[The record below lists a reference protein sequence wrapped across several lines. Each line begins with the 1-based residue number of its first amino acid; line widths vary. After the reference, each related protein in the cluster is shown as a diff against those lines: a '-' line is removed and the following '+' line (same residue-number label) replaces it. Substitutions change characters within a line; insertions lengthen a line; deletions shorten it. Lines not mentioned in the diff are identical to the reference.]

1 MPKAVSD
8 AMDEIC
14 EETMKQGSRLWI
26 DAEQQALQPA
36 LDDWTIELM
45 RKYNRTEKPLVYNT
59 IQAYLKGSKAN
70 ADRHIKLAAE
80 EGWTV
85 AVKLVRGAYIEH
97 EVRELIHDT
106 KEDTDRS
113 YDLIADAFISQNMP
127 AELSHLEFPK
137 SALFLATHN
146 AASAKKAVSS
156 YCLRVTGGL
165 PTTQTLECGQIMG
178 MADEL
183 SCLLLQA
190 HETSIRVGSGSS
202 EAPGVFKCLT
212 WGSVAECLG
221 YLHRRAVENRGAV
234 ERTQHMVAALKKE
247 LRRRMFG
254 SNSNQSIS

>member
-1 MPKAVSD
+1 MPKIVADS
-8 AMDEIC
+8 MDEIC
-14 EETMKQGSRLWI
+14 EETRNQGSRLWI

-45 RKYNRTEKPLVYNT
+45 RKHNLGGNPLVYNT

-80 EGWTV
+80 EGWIV

-97 EVRELIHDT
+97 EVRTLIHDT
-106 KEDTDRS
+106 KQDTDRC
-113 YDLIADAFISQNMP
+113 YDAIADSFISQKMP
-127 AELSHLEFPK
+127 PGLNHLEFPS

-146 AASAKKAVSS
+146 AASADKAVSN
-156 YCLRVTGGL
+156 YCTRVAAGL

-183 SCLLLQA
+183 SCQLLQA
-190 HETSIRVGSGSS
+190 HETSAGLESGGSK
-202 EAPGVFKCLT
+202 APGVFKCLS

-221 YLHRRAVENRGAV
+221 YLHRRAVENRGAI
-234 ERTQHMVAALKKE
+234 ERTQHMVEALKKE
-247 LRRRMFG
+247 LRRRLLG
-254 SNSNQSIS
+254 